1 MSYFRSYARN
11 KHLYDR
17 ILRISTM
24 VCDFCGKEGIRIRH
38 LTRSYGQG
46 SSLLVIENVPV
57 ITCHNCGESY
67 MTADTLHEIQRIKM
81 HRESMAQQKR
91 VSVVTFAQAG

>member
-1 MSYFRSYARN
+1 
-11 KHLYDR
+11 
-17 ILRISTM
+17 M
-24 VCDFCGKEGIRIRH
+24 VCDFCGKEGTRIRR

-67 MTADTLHEIQRIKM
+67 ITADTLHEIQRIKM
-81 HRESMAQQKR
+81 HRESMAQQKK